1 MHRGTFLQYLA
12 SLSAIW
18 VALLPSIPDPME
30 TLARILM
37 GPSEPPVSTQT
48 PSSPTRET
56 QFLVS
61 ARSPGPKM
69 RVVLFYSQLENPR
82 QKAAETEQPC
92 FPRDTLSAHN
102 LKSLFLN
109 LAATLLNHLLLKPA
123 MWKLMFQR
131 CVLWRWL

>member
-1 MHRGTFLQYLA
+1 MHRGAFPQHLA
-12 SLSAIW
+12 SLSDIW
-18 VALLPSIPDPME
+18 VALLSSIPEPME
-30 TLARILM
+30 TPARILM
-37 GPSEPPVSTQT
+37 GPSEPPVST
-48 PSSPTRET
+48 SPTRET

-61 ARSPGPKM
+61 ARPPGPKM
-69 RVVLFYSQLENPR
+69 RVALFYSQLENPR

-123 MWKLMFQR
+123 MWKLMFPR
-131 CVLWRWL
+131 CALWRWL